1 MHKSYVLCSAMPLSP
16 QIWGTREKKEKN
28 MRNRG
33 YAWECR
39 VLRVNSSLV
48 LLGRGSCG
56 VQECEDAGTGGRD
69 AGGGE
74 VSQEE
79 AGPKIYPSPRLKSV
93 GSI

>member
-1 MHKSYVLCSAMPLSP
+1 MPLFP

-56 VQECEDAGTGGRD
+56 VQERKERQPRGAR
-69 AGGGE
+69 
-74 VSQEE
+74 
-79 AGPKIYPSPRLKSV
+79 PKHLPLSKAKVCGFHLDY
-93 GSI
+93 GSYWRV